1 MKFEVLAKKYLDFY
15 VPNYQILLDGIDIL
29 KTYPIGITSV
39 TVEDALEGADR
50 FSFSAND
57 LGAMWL
63 DSDLFEPGKSVVI
76 RMGYVNN
83 LTTMIQGEIAS
94 LRSSFPRDGTPTLEI
109 SGYDLSHQFARGRGQ
124 RSFEEVRDSDIVTEI
139 AERAKHRLETRIDE
153 TEVTHPH
160 VTHDGQTDY
169 DFIRKLADRNSFEF
183 SVRGETLYFQKTRR
197 GESEIMTLEYG
208 ASLLSF
214 NPELN
219 TANQPTEVTVR
230 GWDPRTR
237 EEIVG
242 RARRGGEE
250 ARERG
255 RRSGGD
261 IVEDQYGTAEER
273 ISDRPVSTQQEA
285 DTHARSVLNKQSE
298 GLISGNAECIG
309 IPEIRAGENIRLE
322 GLGAKFSRK
331 YYIEGSTHTIGSS
344 GYSTRFSVKENTI

>member
-1 MKFEVLAKKYLDFY
+1 MKFEDVAKKYFDFY
-15 VPNYQILLDGIDIL
+15 APDYQILVDGDDI
-29 KTYPIGITSV
+29 IVSHQVEITTT
-39 TVEDALEGADR
+39 TVENTLEGADR
-50 FSFSAND
+50 FSFSVSD
-57 LGAMWL
+57 PGAMWL
-63 DSDLFEPGKSVVI
+63 GSDLFEPGTEVVI
-76 RMGYVNN
+76 KMGYVNN

-94 LRSSFPRDGTPTLEI
+94 LRSSFPRDGTPELEI
-109 SGYDLSHQFARGRGQ
+109 SGYDLSYQFARGRGQ

-139 AERAKHRLETRIDE
+139 AERANHRLETQIDE
-153 TEVTHPH
+153 TEVIHPH
-160 VTHDGQTDY
+160 VMHDGRTDY

-183 SVRGETLYFQKTRR
+183 SVREETLYFQKTRR
-197 GESEIMTLEYG
+197 GMSEIMTLKYG

-230 GWDPRTR
+230 GWNPRTR

-242 RARRGGEE
+242 RARRGGED

-261 IVEDQYGTAEER
+261 IVEDQYGVAEER
-273 ISDRPVSTQQEA
+273 ISDRPVGTQQEA

-322 GLGAKFSRK
+322 GLGVKFSRK
-331 YYIEGSTHTIGSS
+331 YYIARSTHTIDSS